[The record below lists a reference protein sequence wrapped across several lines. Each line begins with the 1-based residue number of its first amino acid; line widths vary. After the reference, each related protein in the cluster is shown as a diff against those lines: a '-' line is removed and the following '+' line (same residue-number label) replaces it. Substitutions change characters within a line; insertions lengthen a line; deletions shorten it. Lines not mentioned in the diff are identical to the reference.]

1 MTAAPQDATA
11 GSATHSDRP
20 NFLLILCDDMG
31 FSDIG
36 CYGSEIPTPNLDR
49 LAGRGVRFSQMY
61 NCARCCPTRASLMT
75 GLYPHQAGV
84 GHMVRD
90 HGIGPAY
97 QGYLRRD
104 TVTMP
109 ELLRDAGYRTLMTGK
124 WHAGGHWP
132 RVPDGPW
139 PLGRDD
145 HPLPVDR
152 GFDEWFGLPG
162 GGSYFYPN
170 PLFRNDR
177 IIDVPDGFYTTD
189 NYTDEMAGMI
199 ERSVADGKP
208 FFAHVCYNAPHWPLH
223 AHEEDKERHRGN
235 YRRGWDATRTARH
248 EELKGLGILS
258 DRWDISPRDKNAPPW
273 TQTRHTDW
281 EDARMATYAGMVQ
294 CVDRGIGR
302 LLETLDRLGVA
313 DNTVVMFLSDNG
325 GSAEFLKEDGRQK
338 AELPET
344 LDGRPVKVG
353 NVPGLE
359 PGGPE
364 TFMSYDVQWSNV
376 SNTPFRLH
384 KHWVHEG
391 GISTP
396 FILHWPAGLSD
407 PGRIEHA
414 PTHIIDIVAT
424 VLDLAGAQHPS
435 QYRGRDVQPIEGES
449 FGRLLQGE
457 GWQRNQPIFWEHEGN
472 RAVRVGRWKLVS
484 QWEKRCWELY
494 DMHEDRTELNDLA
507 SRNDAKV
514 EQLAKLYT
522 DWSHRAGVIPWEQ
535 IVGA

>member
-11 GSATHSDRP
+11 ATTHPGRP

-84 GHMVRD
+84 GHMVQN
-90 HGIGPAY
+90 HNIGPAY

-132 RVPDGPW
+132 RVPRGPW
-139 PLGRDD
+139 PLGQED

-189 NYTDEMAGMI
+189 NYTDEMVGMI
-199 ERSVADGKP
+199 ERTVADGKP

-223 AHEEDKERHRGN
+223 AHEEDKERHRGK
-235 YRRGWDATRTARH
+235 YRQGWDATRTARH

-258 DRWDISPRDKNAPPW
+258 DRWDISPRDENAPPW
-273 TQTRHTDW
+273 TEADQPDW
-281 EDARMATYAGMVQ
+281 EDARMATYAGMVD
-294 CVDRGIGR
+294 CVDQGIGR
-302 LLETLDRLGVA
+302 LMDALDRLGVA

-325 GSAEFLKEDGRQK
+325 GSAEFLKEDGRK
-338 AELPET
+338 KTELPET

-359 PGGPE
+359 PGGDD
-364 TFMSYDVQWSNV
+364 TFMSYEVQWSNV
-376 SNTPFRLH
+376 SNSPFRLH

-407 PGRIEHA
+407 PGRIEHP

-424 VLDLAGAQHPS
+424 VLDLAGVEHPS
-435 QYRGRDVQPIEGES
+435 QYQGRDVQPIEGES
-449 FGRLLQGE
+449 FTQLLRGE
-457 GWQRNQPIFWEHEGN
+457 DWQRNQPIYWEHEGN

-494 DMHEDRTELNDLA
+494 DMHEDRTELHDLA
-507 SRNDAKV
+507 ARNDGKV
-514 EQLAKLYT
+514 EQLADLYT
-522 DWSHRAGVIPWEQ
+522 DWSQRAGVIPWEQ
-535 IVGA
+535 VVGA